1 MPGSCSAWRVAEA
14 GIARGPDGRS
24 DLARYTGRAAARR
37 RRRGRD
43 LMDRDRAMRLLL
55 VEDDA
60 DIAAGIGEY
69 LGARGIEVDFA
80 YTAGQARARLQEQ
93 AFDLVVLDVN
103 LPGEDGL
110 ALCRALKQQAG
121 LRSPV
126 LFLTARGALGDKL
139 EAFDAGAVDY
149 MVKPFAPAELLARAR
164 AIVAHAPA
172 SGGAGLR
179 AGGCVLDLQGHLLL
193 CGARSL
199 PLHPTG
205 LRLLRRLME
214 ASPGCVSRDE
224 LCALLW
230 HDGPPGSDPLRM
242 HVYQLRR
249 QFEDRF
255 GRPLIATV
263 RGVGYRFVGTDG

>member
-1 MPGSCSAWRVAEA
+1 
-14 GIARGPDGRS
+14 
-24 DLARYTGRAAARR
+24 
-37 RRRGRD
+37 
-43 LMDRDRAMRLLL
+43 MRLLL

-60 DIAAGIGEY
+60 DIAAGIGEF
-69 LGARGIEVDFA
+69 LGTHGIEVDFA
-80 YTAGQARARLQEQ
+80 YSAGQARARLQEH

-103 LPGEDGL
+103 LPGQDGL
-110 ALCRALKQQAG
+110 ALCRALKREAG

-126 LFLTARGALGDKL
+126 LFLTARGALADKL

-172 SGGAGLR
+172 TGGAQLR
-179 AGGCVLDLQGHLLL
+179 VGDYVLDLQGHLLRH
-193 CGARSL
+193 GEAVQ
-199 PLHPTG
+199 PLHATG
-205 LRLLRRLME
+205 LVLLRSLME
-214 ASPGCVSRDE
+214 ASPGCVPREE

-230 HDGPPGSDPLRM
+230 QDGPPGSDPLRM

-249 QFEDRF
+249 QFEHRF

-263 RGVGYRFVGTDG
+263 RGVGYRFTGADQ

>member
-1 MPGSCSAWRVAEA
+1 
-14 GIARGPDGRS
+14 
-24 DLARYTGRAAARR
+24 
-37 RRRGRD
+37 
-43 LMDRDRAMRLLL
+43 MRLLL

-60 DIAAGIGEY
+60 DIAAGIGEF
-69 LGARGIEVDFA
+69 LGTHGIEVDFA
-80 YTAGQARARLQEQ
+80 YSAGQARARLQEH

-103 LPGEDGL
+103 LPGQDGL
-110 ALCRALKQQAG
+110 ALCRALKREAG

-126 LFLTARGALGDKL
+126 LFLTARGALADKL

-172 SGGAGLR
+172 TGGAQLR
-179 AGGCVLDLQGHLLL
+179 VGDYVVDLQGHLLRH
-193 CGARSL
+193 GEAVQ
-199 PLHPTG
+199 PLHATG
-205 LRLLRRLME
+205 LVLLRSLME
-214 ASPGCVSRDE
+214 ASPGCVPRED

-230 HDGPPGSDPLRM
+230 QDGPPGSDPLRM

-249 QFEDRF
+249 QFEHRF

-263 RGVGYRFVGTDG
+263 RGVGYRFTGADQ

>member
-1 MPGSCSAWRVAEA
+1 M
-14 GIARGPDGRS
+14 
-24 DLARYTGRAAARR
+24 RAQSF
-37 RRRGRD
+37 
-43 LMDRDRAMRLLL
+43 
-55 VEDDA
+55 E
-60 DIAAGIGEY
+60 
-69 LGARGIEVDFA
+69 
-80 YTAGQARARLQEQ
+80 
-93 AFDLVVLDVN
+93 LVVLDVN
-103 LPGEDGL
+103 LPDQDGL
-110 ALCRALKQQAG
+110 SLCRDLKREGG